1 MSRASIGDAINYGN
15 GVAGREL
22 GAMCHLHRPHDAGQP
37 IRAATLLMQLPAHF
51 EPLRQHSSGYGH
63 PLYTG
68 LFDAGYTRP
77 GDYLRGAGVTWF
89 IASQVPLWPVLCV
102 RATRTVSLVRA
113 TQPGS
118 VGLSGYGG
126 LVRANAAPV
135 LTGWPASLL
144 AGGMGLDRVGLPGD
158 AGLGGWSVLLPAT
171 GRAVIRSG
179 DLLTDDLGRAGVV
192 ASAEL
197 SELGWRLD
205 VRQAA
210 T

>member
-1 MSRASIGDAINYGN
+1 MSQASIADAINYGN
-15 GVAGREL
+15 GVTARQL
-22 GAMCHLHRPHDAGQP
+22 GAMCHLHRPRDATP
-37 IRAATLLMQLPAHF
+37 PVCAATLLMQLPAHF
-51 EPLRQHSSGYGH
+51 EPLRQHGSSYGH

-89 IASQVPLWPVLCV
+89 IASQAPLLPVLCV
-102 RATRTVSLVRA
+102 RASRLVSLVRTA
-113 TQPGS
+113 QPGS

-126 LVRANAAPV
+126 LVRATALPV

-144 AGGMGLDRVGLPGD
+144 TGGSGLDRAGLPGD
-158 AGLGGWSVLLPAT
+158 AGSSGWSVLLPAT
-171 GRAVIRSG
+171 GRAVIRGG

-192 ASAEL
+192 AAAEL

>member
-1 MSRASIGDAINYGN
+1 MTRSSIADAINYGN
-15 GVAGREL
+15 GVTARQL
-22 GAMCHLHRPHDAGQP
+22 GAMCHLHRPRDATPP
-37 IRAATLLMQLPAHF
+37 ITAATLLMQLPAHF
-51 EPLRQHSSGYGH
+51 EPLRQHGSSYGH

-77 GDYLRGAGVTWF
+77 GDYLRGAGITWF
-89 IASQVPLWPVLCV
+89 IASQAPLLPVLCV
-102 RATRTVSLVRA
+102 RATRTVNLVR
-113 TQPGS
+113 TTPPSS

-126 LVRANAAPV
+126 LVRATASPV
-135 LTGWPASLL
+135 LTGWPVSLL
-144 AGGMGLDRVGLPGD
+144 ASGSGLDRAGLPGD
-158 AGLGGWSVLLPAT
+158 AGSSGWSVLLPAT
-171 GRAVIRSG
+171 GRTMIRGG